1 MKKTFSMLIAV
12 LALGAALQTATA
24 QNQERNSNLQN
35 SSARIDLQKAAEFD
49 GRAAFGENIGKMFAE
64 KYYWKDEYYL
74 TMRDGAR
81 LYTAVYWPKDTV
93 RKHPILVCRTP
104 YSCAPYGRDY
114 TDEFNSHHLGTY
126 LEEGYIIVFQD
137 VRGRYRSQ
145 GRFMHIRPMLD
156 AADAARSS
164 EAAAAIYAGT
174 GKRSKNIPTDES
186 TDSYDTVDWLIHNIR
201 CNNGKVGFTGNS
213 YPGFYAMLAGLCGHP
228 AIKAVAPQAPVTD
241 WFMGDDVHHNGAF
254 CMADAFGFVP
264 WLDVYMMP
272 TTKYPST
279 PRLIPKGTS
288 PYDFYLEKG
297 CIDSLTTMLGLQYG
311 SYFWQDICQ
320 HPDYDEFWKA
330 RDTRRHCY
338 NVKPAVLVTGG
349 EYDGEDLYGAINLY
363 KAICAQSPSTDCR
376 LAFGPWRHGSWL
388 GRPIPLY
395 DMDPTYDYF
404 FDMELPFFN
413 YYLKGEGS
421 LESLPK
427 ALVFD
432 TGLNAWRNY
441 DSEPEEFASGAFEA
455 TADGASARAGRSSGR
470 GSELVLSLEEGNSL
484 ALDERS
490 EMEGGVKSGIGSG
503 MVAEYVSDP
512 KNPVPSDGPNPHGKS
527 YMYDDQSFLTSR
539 ADVAAFTSTA
549 LTENVS
555 VSGPVRV
562 ALNVSASTTDADFVV
577 KLIDVDTTGYQLMV
591 RGDIM
596 PARFRNGFEKP
607 EPLVPNEK
615 AKVTFV
621 MPDICHTF
629 LPGHKIMV
637 VVQSS
642 WFPLFAMNP
651 QNFVENFYR
660 CNTDDYVKSTIKVLS
675 GSTLTV
681 PEGR

>member
-1 MKKTFSMLIAV
+1 MLIAA
-12 LALGAALQTATA
+12 LALGTVLQTATA
-24 QNQERNSNLQN
+24 QNKEQDSNLQN

-49 GRAAFGENIGKMFAE
+49 GRAAFGENIGKTFAE

-279 PRLIPKGTS
+279 PRFISKGTN

-432 TGLNAWRNY
+432 TGLNAWRSY

-455 TADGASARAGRSSGR
+455 TADGANARVGRSSGR

-490 EMEGGVKSGIGSG
+490 EMEGGVKSGMGSG
-503 MVAEYVSDP
+503 MVAEYVSDS

-527 YMYDDQSFLTSR
+527 YMYDDQSFSTSR
-539 ADVAAFTSTA
+539 ADVAAFTSAA

-555 VSGPVRV
+555 VSGPVSV

-660 CNTDDYVKSTIKVLS
+660 CSTDDYVKSTIKVLS

>member
-1 MKKTFSMLIAV
+1 MKKMFSMLIAA

-24 QNQERNSNLQN
+24 QNQAQDSNLQN
-35 SSARIDLQKAAEFD
+35 ASARIDLQKAAEFNSK
-49 GRAAFGENIGKMFAE
+49 AAFGQNIGKAFAE
-64 KYYWKDEYYL
+64 AYYWKDEYYI
-74 TMRDGAR
+74 TMRDGIR

-93 RKHPILVCRTP
+93 RKHPILVRRTP

-186 TDSYDTVDWLIHNIR
+186 TDSYDTVDWLIHNIHG
-201 CNNGKVGFTGNS
+201 NNGRVGFTGNS

-228 AIKAVAPQAPVTD
+228 AVKAVSPQAPVTD

-254 CMADAFGFVP
+254 CMADTFGFVP
-264 WLDVYMMP
+264 WLDVFMPP
-272 TTKYPST
+272 TTKYPNA
-279 PRLIPKGTS
+279 PQFIPKGAS
-288 PYDFYLEKG
+288 PYDYFLGKG

-320 HPDYDEFWKA
+320 HPNYDEFWQA

-338 NVKPAVLVTGG
+338 NVKPAVFVTGG

-363 KAICAQSPSTDCR
+363 KAICTQSPSTDCR
-376 LAFGPWRHGSWL
+376 LAFGPWRHGGWL
-388 GRPIPLY
+388 GRSIALY
-395 DMDPTYDYF
+395 DMSPTYDYF

-432 TGLNAWRNY
+432 TGINAWRSY
-441 DSEPEEFASGAFEA
+441 DSEPQEFV
-455 TADGASARAGRSSGR
+455 SGR
-470 GSELVLSLEEGNSL
+470 GRKLVMSLEEGKSL
-484 ALDERS
+484 ALDT
-490 EMEGGVKSGIGSG
+490 KSGMGG
-503 MVAEYVSDP
+503 GPVAEYVSDP
-512 KNPVPSDGPNPHGKS
+512 KNPVPSDGPHPHGKS
-527 YMYDDQSFLTSR
+527 YMYDDQSFSTSR
-539 ADVAAFTSTA
+539 SDVAAFTSEIMDGSITVA
-549 LTENVS
+549 
-555 VSGPVRV
+555 GPVSV
-562 ALNVSASTTDADFVV
+562 ALNVSASTSDADFVV
-577 KLIDVDTTGYQLMV
+577 KLIDVDKTGYQLMV

-607 EPLVPNEK
+607 EPLTPNEK
-615 AKVTFV
+615 TNVTFV
-621 MPDICHTF
+621 MPDVCHTF

-637 VVQSS
+637 TVQSS

-651 QNFVENFYR
+651 QNYVENIYKAEVSDFQA
-660 CNTDDYVKSTIKVLS
+660 STITIYS
-675 GSTLTV
+675 GSTISVDKL
-681 PEGR
+681 